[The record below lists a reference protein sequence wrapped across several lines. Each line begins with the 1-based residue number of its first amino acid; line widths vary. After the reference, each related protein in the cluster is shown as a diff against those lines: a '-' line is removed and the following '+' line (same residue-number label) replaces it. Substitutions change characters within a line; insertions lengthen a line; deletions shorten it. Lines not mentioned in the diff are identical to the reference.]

1 MSAGDVSEWSQEPQ
15 QTQQGDQS
23 VCSKCWTSLPR
34 AAMFCS
40 TCGHI
45 QIRNSLIQESTTA
58 EYDPRSR
65 DYKPW
70 REISRAAP
78 NSWKDR
84 NQMVLVR
91 RREPWRPAMSQSRVY
106 LKKGTGK
113 PTLIPW
119 SSPEKNSDVQGESAG
134 GSEDAR
140 RRYERVS
147 SKRILTFRGRLWC
160 KSGDSYR
167 KKKTIFTSDMIYG
180 YVPKGTDYVGESE
193 ELTPPITLFPL
204 GIYPLEGI
212 LSHDAL
218 AFSVHLTLLRRSFQ
232 SKYDHTLSVHWLRV
246 GYEVERTDV
255 SSTQA
260 ETEGHRQFSIVAYL
274 PNCIAKCFGAAVQGT
289 WVDLQYVRHPSLHFS
304 LSHSPHID

>member
-1 MSAGDVSEWSQEPQ
+1 
-15 QTQQGDQS
+15 
-23 VCSKCWTSLPR
+23 
-34 AAMFCS
+34 
-40 TCGHI
+40 
-45 QIRNSLIQESTTA
+45 
-58 EYDPRSR
+58 
-65 DYKPW
+65 
-70 REISRAAP
+70 
-78 NSWKDR
+78 
-84 NQMVLVR
+84 
-91 RREPWRPAMSQSRVY
+91 MSQSRVY

-212 LSHDAL
+212 LSQDAL